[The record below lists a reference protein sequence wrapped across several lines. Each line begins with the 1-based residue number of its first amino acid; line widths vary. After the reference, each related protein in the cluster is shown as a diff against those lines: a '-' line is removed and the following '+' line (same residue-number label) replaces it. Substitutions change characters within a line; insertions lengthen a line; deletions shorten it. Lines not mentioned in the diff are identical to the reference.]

1 MRRFILSIASA
12 VILAAAPAVV
22 HAQPTKTVRGEIT
35 AIAADSVT
43 VKAADGQE
51 MKFAI
56 DSKTQVIAP
65 GGTTKAKAAKPEG
78 KGVGVTELLK
88 AGQAI
93 EVQYHEAGMHAASI
107 RAIAS
112 VGSAPAPPAP
122 PAPKSQ
128 RASGVVSAVSAT
140 SLTVKG
146 ASGEWTFTI
155 DGKTSVTGTGVGTA
169 ARKLSTEGKPQAITE
184 FVHVGDTVNV
194 TYHETGAAK
203 HASAV
208 RITATKK

>member
-1 MRRFILSIASA
+1 MRRFILSIAAA
-12 VILAAAPAVV
+12 VILAAGPAVV
-22 HAQPTKTVRGEIT
+22 HAQPTKTVKGEIT

-65 GGTTKAKAAKPEG
+65 GGTTKSKAAKPEG

-112 VGSAPAPPAP
+112 VGSAPSPPAP
-122 PAPKSQ
+122 PAPKAQ
-128 RASGVVSAVSAT
+128 NASGVVSAVTAT

-146 ASGEWTFTI
+146 SSAEWTFTI
-155 DGKTSVTGTGVGTA
+155 DSKTSVTGTGVGTA
-169 ARKLSTEGKPQAITE
+169 AKKLSTDGKPQAITE
-184 FVHVGDTVNV
+184 FVHEGDSVNV
-194 TYHETGAAK
+194 TYREMGAAK
-203 HASAV
+203 LASGV
-208 RITATKK
+208 RITGKKR